1 MTSQQLADDLHLI
14 ALGDRRA
21 FQRFYQH
28 TAGKLFG
35 ISLAILRERQ
45 LAEDVLQDTYIK
57 VWHSASQYRIEQ
69 GSVMSWVT
77 SMVRYRAIDVLRSSE
92 YRAISVD
99 DIERLVNHD
108 AVDVMSEEAADAPRL
123 DDCLGKLKEPQR
135 HSIHLA
141 YLFGLTHQ
149 EISHHL
155 GEALGSIKTWIRR
168 GLDSLKRC
176 LQS

>member
-1 MTSQQLADDLHLI
+1 MASQNLAEELHLI
-14 ALGDRRA
+14 AIGDQQA
-21 FQRFYQH
+21 FKRFYKQ
-28 TAGKLFG
+28 TAAKLFG
-35 ISLAILRERQ
+35 VSLAILRERN

-57 VWHSASQYRIEQ
+57 VWHSASQYRADQ
-69 GSVMSWVT
+69 GTAMSWVT
-77 SMVRYRAIDVLRSSE
+77 SMVRYRAIDVLRSSDN
-92 YRAISVD
+92 RAISVD
-99 DIERLVNHD
+99 DIERLVSQN
-108 AVDVMSEEAADAPRL
+108 AVDVMNEEEADAPRL
-123 DDCLGKLKEPQR
+123 DDCLGKLQGSQR